1 MPTSKWSC
9 VCHQV
14 RSSATDKV
22 GKLTYLTRNES
33 CDWSSQWKWNTRIL
47 SVFCG
52 SRPLGWTIVPDAA
65 SGTSVL
71 GAGYLCEQLISAP
84 FPQDSEK
91 CKQIADKPGG
101 TKFKVRLLEKLIL
114 FPHLPLEEMKEL
126 SSKTR
131 CGNFRIF
138 LLPRF
143 YVKSILEKLGSKK
156 VQKIEKKGLDLPWWN
171 VWPYSK
177 AQGWYGESCPH
188 LQGQYLLVSQGSSSG
203 GLDGS
208 FPAHY
213 GLTCNQ
219 NNRKLKNQTTIFK
232 AFCRIDWDI
241 NSRNLKI

>member
-1 MPTSKWSC
+1 M
-9 VCHQV
+9 
-14 RSSATDKV
+14 
-22 GKLTYLTRNES
+22 TYLTRNES

-126 SSKTR
+126 SSKTW

-143 YVKSILEKLGSKK
+143 YVKSIFGDSRSAKCAILKHLEALDFGFYEFLCFLEAEINQINTIQSLLRG
-156 VQKIEKKGLDLPWWN
+156 QKP
-171 VWPYSK
+171 
-177 AQGWYGESCPH
+177 Q
-188 LQGQYLLVSQGSSSG
+188 
-203 GLDGS
+203 
-208 FPAHY
+208 F
-213 GLTCNQ
+213 
-219 NNRKLKNQTTIFK
+219 
-232 AFCRIDWDI
+232 
-241 NSRNLKI
+241 